1 MRRLAAW
8 FTGLAIFGLF
18 IWIGWTS
25 PTLNQCIS
33 DQYKNYSSSALQEN
47 GGSFYRL
54 LVGSR
59 LCLGE
64 FVHSTGD
71 GIIAIFTVILGIA
84 TWFLWRATRN
94 LVEDARVTATHQLEV
109 AKISSNAARAAA
121 ANIPIVERAYI
132 YPRIIEETIFE
143 AIINVQNGMDPT
155 SHIPRVG
162 FAIKNYGKTVAF
174 ITEINGRLTCI
185 GETPVVPDVDDWHI
199 SDDVVLE
206 PNGTTEIFSVDLK
219 PHLTKEEADGIAD
232 GTAKLHFLGW
242 ITFRDVWGDKRWQHF
257 TWTWNHTKRRMV
269 AYIPDTHVESK

>member
-1 MRRLAAW
+1 MKRLAAR
-8 FTGLAIFGLF
+8 FTGPAIIGLF

-33 DQYKNYSSSALQEN
+33 DQYENYSSNALQEN
-47 GGSFYRL
+47 VGGFYRL

-94 LVEDARVTATHQLEV
+94 LVEDARIASTNQLEV
-109 AKISSNAARAAA
+109 AKISSTAAKVAAEKV
-121 ANIPIVERAYI
+121 PIVERAYV
-132 YPRIIEETIFE
+132 YPRIVEEKVFDAIE
-143 AIINVQNGMDPT
+143 AVKQNLDPA
-155 SHIPRVG
+155 SYIPRVY
-162 FAIKNYGKTVAF
+162 FAVKNYGKTVAF
-174 ITEINGRLTCI
+174 ITDINGRLTCI
-185 GETPVVPDVDDWHI
+185 SETPVVRDTDDWHI
-199 SDDVVLE
+199 SYDVALE
-206 PNGTTEIFSVDLK
+206 PNGTTETFSADLK

-242 ITFRDVWGDKRWQHF
+242 IAFRDVWGDKRWQHF